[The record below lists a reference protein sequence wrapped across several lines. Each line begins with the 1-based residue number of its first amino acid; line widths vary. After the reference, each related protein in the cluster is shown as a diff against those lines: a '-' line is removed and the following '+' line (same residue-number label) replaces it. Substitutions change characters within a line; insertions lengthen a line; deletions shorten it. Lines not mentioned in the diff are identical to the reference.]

1 MENFLNTYLEQ
12 AHKEISENSV
22 NGFVNA
28 IKKLFDNMSC
38 NCFLANEDKEIYK
51 KQLLLIEE
59 FTDDNTNYELNLAK
73 GYLYSR
79 NKNEIKAYHYLS
91 IAIEANKSEDL
102 AFALRSY
109 IDSEIN
115 SENIDDAQNA
125 VRLNP
130 TARNYFVLANL
141 CDKKDVIESE
151 KSIIY
156 FNESIRLNPDFPCA
170 FNNRATR
177 FQKIGNYSQAIDDYK
192 KCLTLDPNHWAYYSL
207 LGCLENQK
215 LYEEIPFY
223 AKKGLEK
230 HPDDLR
236 YHNILGR
243 IHSRLEQ
250 WELSIIHFEEFLK
263 KYPENQNSKR
273 RLDVAKK
280 AILEEKISEA
290 KGAFTN
296 DCFEKCLSLFN
307 EYIAYGGVFIEK
319 DLDIYLLGIIKN
331 KDKSIKID
339 KNNSSYIKL
348 NNLKQSCLDKIQ
360 EKNELT
366 EEEKNVDK
374 LMKYGS
380 NHTLGFGNY
389 KGEKI
394 KEILTKDAH
403 YILWCII
410 KLEHFSI
417 ENSIFTNPVFK
428 QEPLLSQAVESNL
441 IKELIIKEWKPEEES
456 WDDDFYYDSYDDD
469 TYSFNSDYYNDSLD
483 MDQQSPEFWDSL

>member
-1 MENFLNTYLEQ
+1 MENILNIFIEE
-12 AHKEISENSV
+12 AHKNISENNI
-22 NGFVNA
+22 NGFVKA
-28 IKKLFDNMSC
+28 IKKVFDNMSC

-51 KQLLLIEE
+51 KQLSIIEK
-59 FTDDNTNYELNLAK
+59 FSDDNTNYELNLAK

-79 NKNEIKAYHYLS
+79 NKNEINAYHYLS

-115 SENIDDAQNA
+115 SQNINDAQNA

-141 CDKKDVIESE
+141 YDNEGLIGSE
-151 KSIIY
+151 KSITY
-156 FNESIRLNPDFPCA
+156 FNESIRLKPDFPCA

-177 FQKIGNYSQAIDDYK
+177 FQKIGNYSKAIDDYK
-192 KCLTLDPNHWAYYSL
+192 KCLSLDANHWAYYSL

-215 LYEEIPFY
+215 LYEEMPFY

-230 HPDDLR
+230 NPDELR
-236 YHNILGR
+236 YHNVLGR
-243 IHSRLEQ
+243 IHSRLKQ
-250 WELSIIHFEEFLK
+250 WELSIIHFEQFLK
-263 KYPENQNSKR
+263 KQPENQISKR
-273 RLDVAKK
+273 WLDFAKK

-290 KGAFTN
+290 KSAFAN
-296 DCFEKCLSLFN
+296 DCFEKSLSLFN

-319 DLDIYLLGIIKN
+319 DLDIFLLGIIKN
-331 KDKSIKID
+331 EDKSIKID
-339 KNNSSYIKL
+339 ENNLYYIKL
-348 NNLKQSCLDKIQ
+348 NNLKQSCRDKIH
-360 EKNELT
+360 ENNELN

-374 LMKYGS
+374 LMKYS
-380 NHTLGFGNY
+380 SHHTLGFGNY

-394 KEILTKDAH
+394 REVLTKDAN
-403 YILWCII
+403 YILWCIV

-417 ENSIFTNPVFK
+417 ENSIFTNPVFTK
-428 QEPLLSQAVESNL
+428 QHLLSQAVEYNL

-456 WDDDFYYDSYDDD
+456 WDDDFQYGSDDD
-469 TYSFNSDYYNDSLD
+469 TYSFNNEYYNDSLD